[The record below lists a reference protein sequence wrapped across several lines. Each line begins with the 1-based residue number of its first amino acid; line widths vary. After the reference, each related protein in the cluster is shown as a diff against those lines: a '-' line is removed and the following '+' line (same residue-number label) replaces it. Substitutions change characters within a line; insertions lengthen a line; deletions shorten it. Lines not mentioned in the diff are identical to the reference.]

1 MNDLEQRLRQNLEPI
16 LALPDPRQRISA
28 YHDMPYALFRYAP
41 EDEFML
47 RQQVTLL
54 ETRLTQKGKRIRRI
68 SLAQCLDEAMRAQ
81 RPLPEWF
88 EVEREL
94 GADTVV
100 ETVHAV
106 LSECEPTLVDL
117 VASQLPKEGDPLRDI
132 VFILRTGALFPVYR
146 TFSLLEQLKG
156 RVHVPTVL
164 FYPGDLDGAAGLRFM
179 GVLDAE
185 HNYRPK
191 IF

>member
-1 MNDLEQRLRQNLEPI
+1 MNDLDHRIKQVLEPI
-16 LALPDPRQRISA
+16 LEAKDPRERISA
-28 YHDMPYALFRYAP
+28 YHDMPYALFRYDP
-41 EDEFML
+41 EEEFEL
-47 RQQVTLL
+47 RKQVTLL
-54 ETRLTQKGKRIRRI
+54 ETRLTQKGKRVKRI
-68 SLAQCLDEAMRAQ
+68 SLAECLDEAMRSQ
-81 RPLPEWF
+81 RPLEEWF
-88 EVEREL
+88 TAEREQ
-94 GADTVV
+94 GV
-100 ETVHAV
+100 ETVVDTVHSV
-106 LSECEPTLVDL
+106 LSEYTPLVDL
-117 VASQLPKEGDPLRDI
+117 VASRMPEDPEPLRDL
-132 VFILRTGALFPVYR
+132 VFILRTAALFPVYR